1 MAELTRRSNVAP
13 FAAIHSNTEEAQISG
28 YKYDSCLH
36 QSKHMWLGGWP
47 NPSKIEQYWDCIF
60 LTFIPI

>member
-13 FAAIHSNTEEAQISG
+13 LALFHCNNEEAQISG

-36 QSKHMWLGGWP
+36 QSKTNIQNLLSRITETSSTVILNYYFG
-47 NPSKIEQYWDCIF
+47 
-60 LTFIPI
+60 

>member
-13 FAAIHSNTEEAQISG
+13 FAAIHCNTEEAQISG

-36 QSKHMWLGGWP
+36 QSKHMWL
-47 NPSKIEQYWDCIF
+47 EVD
-60 LTFIPI
+60 LTLANLNNIGIVFF